1 MHDIR
6 RGDEKMLPNT
16 LTNREL
22 VKFADRYVNT
32 SGLPSDFQR
41 ELVKRFEEL
50 LDTIE
55 SLKAN

>member
-1 MHDIR
+1 
-6 RGDEKMLPNT
+6 MLPNT

>member
-6 RGDEKMLPNT
+6 RGDEKMFPNT
-16 LTNREL
+16 LTDREL
-22 VKFADRYVNT
+22 VKFADRYVHT

-50 LDTIE
+50 LNKVEEITA
-55 SLKAN
+55 K